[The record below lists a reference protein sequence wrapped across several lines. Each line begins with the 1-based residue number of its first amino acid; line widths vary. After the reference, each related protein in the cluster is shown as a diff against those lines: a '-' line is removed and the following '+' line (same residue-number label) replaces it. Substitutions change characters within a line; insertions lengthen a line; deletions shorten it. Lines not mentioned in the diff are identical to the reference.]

1 MFFIESSGRDHLL
14 IRQTCAIESAVR
26 NSKID
31 QFYVVMTSP
40 NLNVT
45 ANNATCQLFKRY
57 SNVIFRHVDLDVL
70 FEETPLQE
78 LHSGKVVTLVYSEG
92 NIVYT
97 FTICIYFWHHRRTF
111 EFLLDH
117 HEIVCY
123 DFLQY
128 SE

>member
-26 NSKID
+26 NSKVD

-78 LHSGKVVTLVYSEG
+78 LHTGKNDIPEV
-92 NIVYT
+92 N
-97 FTICIYFWHHRRTF
+97 
-111 EFLLDH
+111 LLK
-117 HEIVCY
+117 Y
-123 DFLQY
+123 DLY
-128 SE
+128 YLSSI

>member
-14 IRQTCAIESAVR
+14 IRQTCAIESAIR

-45 ANNATCQLFKRY
+45 ANNATCQLFTRY

-78 LHSGKVVTLVYSEG
+78 LHSGKVDIPEVKLFKESYRNGQNTAS
-92 NIVYT
+92 
-97 FTICIYFWHHRRTF
+97 
-111 EFLLDH
+111 
-117 HEIVCY
+117 
-123 DFLQY
+123 LQF
-128 SE
+128 

>member
-26 NSKID
+26 NSKVD
-31 QFYVVMTSP
+31 QFYVVMTSQ

-45 ANNATCQLFKRY
+45 ANNATCQLFKRH

-78 LHSGKVVTLVYSEG
+78 LHSGNVNIPEVTFDIRV
-92 NIVYT
+92 
-97 FTICIYFWHHRRTF
+97 
-111 EFLLDH
+111 
-117 HEIVCY
+117 
-123 DFLQY
+123 
-128 SE
+128 